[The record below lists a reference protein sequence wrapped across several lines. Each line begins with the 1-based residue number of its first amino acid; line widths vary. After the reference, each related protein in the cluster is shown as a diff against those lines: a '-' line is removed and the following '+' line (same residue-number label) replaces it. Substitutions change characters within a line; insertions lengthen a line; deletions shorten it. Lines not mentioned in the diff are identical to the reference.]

1 MPFPR
6 LKVRFNG
13 SFGSCPRETTV
24 TDPETGIVSIVE
36 KPCNEPLP
44 DASMFE
50 INNLVK
56 AGVHLDEVNTKILSS
71 GIDTE
76 ALSGAIE
83 TVKKSTRKKA
93 AKAGEVNNEEQ
104 SAV

>member
-13 SFGSCPRETTV
+13 NFGSCARETTV
-24 TDPETGIVSIVE
+24 TDPETGVVSTVME
-36 KPCNEPLP
+36 DCNKPLP
-44 DASMFE
+44 DSSMFQ

-56 AGVHLDEVNTKILSS
+56 AGVTLDEVNTKILSS

-76 ALSGAIE
+76 AFTSAVE
-83 TVKKSTRKKA
+83 TVKKSTTKKKA
-93 AKAGEVNNEEQ
+93 VKAEEVKNEE
-104 SAV
+104 

>member
-13 SFGSCPRETTV
+13 SFGSCPRQTEV
-24 TDPETGIVSIVE
+24 TDPETGVVSFVDE
-36 KPCNEPLP
+36 PCNKPLP

-50 INNLVK
+50 IDNMVK

-76 ALSGAIE
+76 ALASAVE
-83 TVKKSTRKKA
+83 TVKQTTRKSKSLP
-93 AKAGEVNNEEQ
+93 KEEVTNEDK
-104 SAV
+104 